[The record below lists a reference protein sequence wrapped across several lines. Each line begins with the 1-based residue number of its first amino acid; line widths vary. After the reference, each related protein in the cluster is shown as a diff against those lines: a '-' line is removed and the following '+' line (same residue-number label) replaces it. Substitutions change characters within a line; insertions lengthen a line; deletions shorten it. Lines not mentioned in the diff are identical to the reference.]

1 MKKLILLSLSAI
13 LLFSCNSFDPS
24 QSLVLEYPTE
34 IQWED
39 VSPGIEMALVSEGSG
54 EVLSKGDKAEVHY
67 VGWYTDQTEFY
78 HSVKLNKTYRFK
90 LGQGRVIPAWEKTL
104 LGLKKG
110 SQIYVRSNHQNA
122 FGDGRAD
129 GLRSF
134 VDVIFGIHI
143 LE

>member
-1 MKKLILLSLSAI
+1 MYRKQLGRIEVVIVQEGQGELL
-13 LLFSCNSFDPS
+13 
-24 QSLVLEYPTE
+24 E
-34 IQWED
+34 
-39 VSPGIEMALVSEGSG
+39 
-54 EVLSKGDKAEVHY
+54 KGAKAEVHY

-90 LGQGRVIPAWEKTL
+90 LGQGRVIPAWEKSL

-110 SQIYVRSNHQNA
+110 TQLYVKSNHENA